1 MQYEI
6 DPQDCLLLYAIYQ
19 AGSIKA
25 ASHILKK
32 DPSVVLKRVQK
43 ISRDTVF
50 IEKMNGLWT
59 LTEKGKQIALW
70 AKEMQLS
77 QKAVLKAPTALR
89 LGATMFFVE
98 RVIAPQLARSPLKEL
113 SLNHNLEILCP
124 SDGLEAAILRGSI
137 DIAFACGR
145 PNDPLVGFKKVCD
158 ERWSIVCSP
167 KLAQKVQGKTTE
179 SKMDKL
185 LVLPFLR
192 HKSLVP
198 EEMLKIDRNKINT
211 LISFDTVV
219 GLRSGAIN
227 GLGWT
232 LLPRAAVWDEIES
245 GKLIDLSATLQMNL
259 KNDFLGIWWLKENK
273 SIKPHIS
280 PLLNWLSTSGYEFK
294 DPFLQDN

>member
-25 ASHILKK
+25 ASHTLKK

-50 IEKMNGLWT
+50 IEKMNGSWT
-59 LTEKGKQIALW
+59 LTEKGKKIALW

-77 QKAVLKAPTALR
+77 QKAVLDAPTALR
-89 LGATMFFVE
+89 LGATMFFIE
-98 RVIAPQLARSPLKEL
+98 RIIVPQLTKSPLKEL

-124 SDGLEAAILRGSI
+124 TDGLEAAILRGSI

-145 PNDPLVGFKKVCD
+145 PNDPQVGFKKVCD

-167 KLAQKVQGKTTE
+167 KLAQKIQGKTIE
-179 SKMDKL
+179 SRMIEL
-185 LVLPFLR
+185 LNLSFLR

-198 EEMLKIDRNKINT
+198 EQMLKIDRHKIKT
-211 LISFDTVV
+211 LLTFDTVA
-219 GLRSGAIN
+219 GLRSSAIN

-232 LLPRAAVWDEIES
+232 LLPRAAVLDEIQS
-245 GKLIDLSATLQMNL
+245 GNLIDLSTKLQINL

-273 SIKPHIS
+273 SVKSHIA
-280 PLLNWLSTSGYEFK
+280 PIIRWLSDS
-294 DPFLQDN
+294 DLN

>member
-25 ASHILKK
+25 ASHVLQK

-43 ISRDTVF
+43 ISRDTTF
-50 IEKMNGLWT
+50 IEKMNGSWT
-59 LTEKGKQIALW
+59 LTEKGKKIALW

-77 QKAVLKAPTALR
+77 QKAVLDTPTALR
-89 LGATMFFVE
+89 LGASMFFVE
-98 RVIAPQLARSPLKEL
+98 RIIVPQLTKSPLKEL

-124 SDGLEAAILRGSI
+124 ADGLEASILRGSI

-145 PNDPLVGFKKVCD
+145 PNDPQVGFKKVCD

-167 KLAQKVQGKTTE
+167 ELAKKVQGKTADL
-179 SKMDKL
+179 KMLEL
-185 LVLPFLR
+185 LKLPFLR
-192 HKSLVP
+192 HKSLLP
-198 EEMLKIDRNKINT
+198 EEMLKIDRHKIKT
-211 LISFDTVV
+211 LLTFDTVA
-219 GLRSGAIN
+219 GLRASAVG

-232 LLPRAAVWDEIES
+232 LMPRAAVLDELQS
-245 GKLIDLSATLQMNL
+245 GNLIDLSATVQINL

-273 SIKPHIS
+273 SVKPHIA
-280 PLLNWLSTSGYEFK
+280 PLLRWLSDS
-294 DPFLQDN
+294 DLI